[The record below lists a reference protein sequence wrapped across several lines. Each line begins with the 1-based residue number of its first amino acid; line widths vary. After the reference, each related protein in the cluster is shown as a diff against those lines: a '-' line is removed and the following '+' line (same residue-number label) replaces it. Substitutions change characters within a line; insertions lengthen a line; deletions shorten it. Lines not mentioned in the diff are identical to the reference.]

1 MTEFLLYTCIYLFSA
16 VASVLLSQK
25 LGLGSV
31 LGYLI
36 AGILIGP
43 AFGLVG
49 EETAKIQHI
58 AEFGVVMMLFLVG
71 LELAPTMLWQMRHKL
86 LGLGGLQVLLTVGA
100 VTALSIHFF
109 QQTWQIGVAIGC
121 ILALSSTAIVLQTF
135 AEKKLIST
143 PGGQAGFAV
152 LLFQDVAA
160 IPMLMLLPLL
170 AITSTSNHTNI
181 HGSDFLMGQP
191 GWVHV
196 IASIAAIALI
206 LLTVKFIVPS
216 IFRFI
221 SKTRLGEMFTM
232 FTLALVVGIAELMS
246 FIGLS
251 PALGA
256 FIAGVALANSS
267 YRHEMESHLQ
277 PFKGLLLGIFFITV
291 GAGMNFGLL
300 KHEFWII
307 IGLTIGVLCLKSIIL
322 WPLGKLFKLPFVAST
337 LFALSLAQAGEFGF
351 VLLSI
356 AKHSFVLSEALSD
369 RISMVIALSMVF
381 TPLMFI
387 LYEKIIVPRYSK
399 QHSNHRQDDTIH
411 EENPIILLG
420 HGQFGQQINR
430 MLLACGFHTTVID
443 NKAETVEQLTQYGI
457 KVYYGDATRPEL
469 LTSAGLANAQ
479 LIILCINNYQQSI
492 EIVEY
497 IRRHYP
503 DLPIIARAH
512 DRRHAYELHHAGASY
527 IILDTSDSAIHSGR
541 IALETLGI
549 DHDKA
554 QKLSRFYEARDRHQ
568 LEQLTSL
575 YDPDQ
580 LFIQNNQMVTTA
592 QNIDA
597 ETTQMMQRLMRD
609 EPVDWQENPDSWTRL
624 KKGIKN

>member
-170 AITSTSNHTNI
+170 AVTGTSNHTNI

-277 PFKGLLLGIFFITV
+277 PFKGLL
-291 GAGMNFGLL
+291 
-300 KHEFWII
+300 
-307 IGLTIGVLCLKSIIL
+307 
-322 WPLGKLFKLPFVAST
+322 
-337 LFALSLAQAGEFGF
+337 
-351 VLLSI
+351 
-356 AKHSFVLSEALSD
+356 
-369 RISMVIALSMVF
+369 
-381 TPLMFI
+381 
-387 LYEKIIVPRYSK
+387 
-399 QHSNHRQDDTIH
+399 
-411 EENPIILLG
+411 
-420 HGQFGQQINR
+420 
-430 MLLACGFHTTVID
+430 
-443 NKAETVEQLTQYGI
+443 
-457 KVYYGDATRPEL
+457 
-469 LTSAGLANAQ
+469 
-479 LIILCINNYQQSI
+479 
-492 EIVEY
+492 
-497 IRRHYP
+497 
-503 DLPIIARAH
+503 
-512 DRRHAYELHHAGASY
+512 
-527 IILDTSDSAIHSGR
+527 
-541 IALETLGI
+541 
-549 DHDKA
+549 
-554 QKLSRFYEARDRHQ
+554 
-568 LEQLTSL
+568 
-575 YDPDQ
+575 
-580 LFIQNNQMVTTA
+580 
-592 QNIDA
+592 
-597 ETTQMMQRLMRD
+597 
-609 EPVDWQENPDSWTRL
+609 
-624 KKGIKN
+624 